1 MCGDGVN
8 DTAALAASNV
18 GMAMGGGVDAAS
30 EVANIVLLGNKVS
43 QVVDAIQVSRRTLDK
58 IKQNL
63 SWAFGYNLVAVPL
76 AAGALMPSLGLC
88 LTPSISGALMGLSS
102 VIVCS
107 NSLLLQFEIGRDLD
121 AKAKRQHSRERNI
134 RAEYGPERSFK
145 VATLAATLPSL
156 R

>member
-1 MCGDGVN
+1 M
-8 DTAALAASNV
+8 
-18 GMAMGGGVDAAS
+18 DAAS
-30 EVANIVLLGNKVS
+30 EVANIVLLGNNVS

-121 AKAKRQHSRERNI
+121 KRSVDKARLPSRPAIGGAERVN
-134 RAEYGPERSFK
+134 GFGK
-145 VATLAATLPSL
+145 TATLAATLPSL